1 MKLSDFATL
10 GAAKTHEETV
20 DTKRVGSGQARG
32 YFVNTNDL
40 WKRLRD
46 IQSEITHPF
55 YSVADTIIA
64 TALDAGSYFG
74 MDSSKAD
81 GQANRV
87 ALSLMVEYSVL
98 TQTEANG
105 FIAKTL
111 TMTKPFENV
120 TQSQFNSAKGLF
132 TSKQIDYIAGKDI
145 VVTVNTELLESVAA
159 TVWRIETGFE
169 PENAGRNAHVEK
181 AQKYRIDMS
190 GKKSGNYEV
199 KVPLLNADF
208 TVELM

>member
-1 MKLSDFATL
+1 MKSSDFSTL
-10 GAAKTHEETV
+10 AAAHAHEETV

-55 YSVADTIIA
+55 YGIADTIIA

-74 MDSSKAD
+74 MDSSKTD

-98 TQTEANG
+98 TQQEANG

-111 TMTKPFENV
+111 TVTRPFENV
-120 TQSQFNSAKGLF
+120 TQAQFNSAKGLITAKSINF
-132 TSKQIDYIAGKDI
+132 VSGKDI
-145 VVTVNTELLESVAA
+145 VLTLNSDLIERVAA
-159 TVWRIETGFE
+159 TVWRVETGFE
-169 PENAGRNAHVEK
+169 PENAGRNVHIQNAN
-181 AQKYRIDMS
+181 KYRIDMK
-190 GKKSGNYEV
+190 GKKSGTYEV
-199 KVPLLNADF
+199 RVPLLDADF
-208 TVELM
+208 TLELI